1 MTPHTF
7 FAVFSFLFGAV
18 VGSFLNVVIVRL
30 PAGESVVTPRSKCP
44 WCGHPIRWYDNIPMV
59 SYLVLNG
66 RCRDCGN
73 RFSIRYFLVELTAA
87 LVFLGLYLKVG
98 IAAELG
104 VLFILCAALIAV
116 FWIDIDHMIIPD
128 PITYGLMPVGLVAAV
143 AGFLPDV
150 SWKSSL
156 VGIVFGALVLY
167 VPAFVYEIVRGTEG
181 LGGGDVKLLAMMGAF
196 LGPVGVFFIL
206 LVSSLVGSVAGV
218 IGMAAGEAG
227 STTRI
232 PFGPFLAVGGLLYV
246 FAGPAIVVYLFGVPP
261 GSLVDFLLE

>member
-1 MTPHTF
+1 
-7 FAVFSFLFGAV
+7 
-18 VGSFLNVVIVRL
+18 
-30 PAGESVVTPRSKCP
+30 
-44 WCGHPIRWYDNIPMV
+44 
-59 SYLVLNG
+59 
-66 RCRDCGN
+66 
-73 RFSIRYFLVELTAA
+73 LVELTTA

-104 VLFILCAALIAV
+104 IFFILCAALIAV

-128 PITYGLMPVGLVAAV
+128 AITYGLIPVGFVASA
-143 AGFLPDV
+143 AGLLPEV

-167 VPAFVYEIVRGTEG
+167 VPAFVYEIIRGAEG

-196 LGPVGVFFIL
+196 LGPVGAFFVL
-206 LVSSLVGSVAGV
+206 LVSSMVGSVAGV
-218 IGMAAGEAG
+218 IGMAIGKAG

-246 FAGPAIVVYLFGVPP
+246 FVGPAIVVYLFGVPP
-261 GSLVDFLLE
+261 GPLVDFFLGWEKP